1 MISNILKEVI
11 QKAMFKGEVVLILYL
26 IRHGQ
31 SVANEKGIIQ
41 GCKDFPLSALGQTQ
55 AKLLGESF
63 ASETIDYLYSSDLTR
78 ALDTA
83 NAIGVHQPLDSL
95 KWDKIREIEL
105 GPLEGKT
112 KPEIYLQYPQL
123 NDSNSILTTGLSGT
137 ERVTEIT
144 ERCKYVLDQLLSGH
158 KRHRVALVSH
168 GGFISI
174 FLMYLMVA
182 EKWNDVHRPFVIGN
196 TGISKIEFSE
206 NRKPIFHYINNT
218 AHLLLANTKLEN
230 MNQ

>member
-1 MISNILKEVI
+1 M
-11 QKAMFKGEVVLILYL
+11 ILYL

-41 GCKDFPLSALGQTQ
+41 GRKDFPLSDLGQNQ
-55 AKLLGESF
+55 VKLLGEYF
-63 ASETIDYLYSSDLTR
+63 ASESIDYLYASDLTR

-83 NAIGVHQPLDSL
+83 NAIGDRLPLNTI
-95 KWDKIREIEL
+95 KWDKIREIGL

-112 KPEIYLQYPQL
+112 KNEIYLQYPQL
-123 NDSNSILTTGLSGT
+123 NDSNSILTTGLAGT
-137 ERVTEIT
+137 ELVPEIT

-182 EKWNDVHRPFVIGN
+182 EKWNDFHRPFVINN

-206 NRKPIFHYINNT
+206 NKKPVFRYINNT
-218 AHLLLANTKLEN
+218 THLLTSDTKIEN
-230 MNQ
+230 INY